1 MEEILLRDLGEQ
13 TRIIPLERYQE
24 VPLQN
29 ADVARALDTI
39 ATLMELKDEAYYR
52 ILGYRRAAESVMA
65 LGRPVRD
72 VEDLKELPHV
82 GGTIAAVI
90 RDLAEDRT
98 PQLLADLLE
107 EIPAGLVEVTRLPGV
122 GPRTAGRLWR
132 ELDVTSVEELGE
144 LEEGRLA
151 SLKGFGKKSEE
162 RILRAARVYNATER
176 RMLLDEATALGEH
189 VLGFIR
195 GRAEC
200 EEAELAGSLRRQK
213 ETIGDLDIVAASS
226 DGKALAD
233 AFASA
238 PFVDEVLAHG
248 PSKVFIKC
256 GGVEV
261 DLRIVEPE
269 AYGSLLHHFTGSQA
283 HNVVLR
289 ERAVKMGVNISEY
302 GLAQAGTQRY
312 EPVASEAELYSRLG
326 LSYIPPELR
335 EDAGEIRAAERGEL
349 PDLVKVGDVR
359 GDLHVHTN
367 YSDGR
372 GTIESMAEAAIALGY
387 EYLVFCDHS
396 QSLKVANGLSPA
408 RLEEKLE
415 AVRAADERYPEIR
428 LLCGSEVDI
437 LKDGTLD
444 YEDALLAE
452 LDFVVASI
460 HTSFNVGEEA
470 MTERV
475 VRAMNNPYVNTIAH
489 PTGRILNRREP
500 YEVNVSRLI
509 EEAKSTNTA
518 LELNSYP
525 DRLDLSVPYVREAMN
540 AGVRITID
548 TDAHDETA
556 LSFIKFGVAQAR
568 RAWVEKE
575 SIINCLP
582 LAEFEEYL
590 KSSKQP

>member
-1 MEEILLRDLGEQ
+1 M
-13 TRIIPLERYQE
+13 
-24 VPLQN
+24 QN

-65 LGRPVRD
+65 LGRPVRE

-189 VLGFIR
+189 VLSFVR

-312 EPVASEAELYSRLG
+312 EPVASEAELYTHLG

-335 EDAGEIRAAERGEL
+335 EDAGEIRAAERGGL

-415 AVRAADERYPEIR
+415 AVRAANERYPEIR

-444 YEDALLAE
+444 YEDALLAD

-525 DRLDLSVPYVREAMN
+525 DRLDLSVPYVREAVN

-582 LAEFEEYL
+582 LAEFEEFL
-590 KSSKQP
+590 KSSK

>member
-1 MEEILLRDLGEQ
+1 M
-13 TRIIPLERYQE
+13 
-24 VPLQN
+24 QN

-52 ILGYRRAAESVMA
+52 ILGYRRAAESVMT
-65 LGRPVRD
+65 LGRPVRE
-72 VEDLKELPHV
+72 VEDLKKLPHV

-144 LEEGRLA
+144 LEEGQLA

-176 RMLLDEATALGEH
+176 RMLLDESTALGEH
-189 VLGFIR
+189 VLGFVR

-289 ERAVKMGVNISEY
+289 ERAVKMGLNISEY

-372 GTIESMAEAAIALGY
+372 GTIESMAEAAITLGY

-396 QSLKVANGLSPA
+396 QSLKVANGLSPD

-452 LDFVVASI
+452 LDFLVASI

-470 MTERV
+470 MTERI

-509 EEAKSTNTA
+509 KEAKATNTA

-525 DRLDLSVPYVREAMN
+525 DRLDLSVPYVREAMD

-590 KSSKQP
+590 KSSK